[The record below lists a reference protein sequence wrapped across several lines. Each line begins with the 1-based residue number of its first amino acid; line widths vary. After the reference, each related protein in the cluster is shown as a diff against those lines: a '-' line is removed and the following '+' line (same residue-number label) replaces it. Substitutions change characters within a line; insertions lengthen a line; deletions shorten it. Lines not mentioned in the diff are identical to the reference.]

1 MKIMKNNPLLKEF
14 DNKYGIPPFKEIK
27 IEHYLPAFRESIE
40 RHKIEINE
48 IINNTKKPDFEN
60 VLNAMEMS
68 GSDLNKVS
76 RVFYNLLS
84 ADSSDELN
92 KIASEISP
100 VLSRHNDEIILNQKL
115 FSKIKV
121 VYEQRD
127 NLDSEQRRLTEVTYK
142 AFKSKGSLLD
152 EANRKKLQYFNEE
165 LSTLSLK
172 FNQNVLK
179 ETNNFNLVID
189 SESDL
194 DGLPDDLIHS
204 AKEQAIDAGM
214 DDMWVFKPTR
224 ENLYPFLTSSLNRD
238 LREQL
243 YKGYLNR
250 GKNSNSENN
259 EELVKRMAKLR
270 KNKANLLG
278 YDSHA
283 DLALDDTMAENK
295 ENVFSLL
302 DAVWDPAINRANEE
316 ISEMQ
321 KIIQREGNN
330 FKLEAWDWWHYSEK
344 LRKEKY
350 DFSEAEIK
358 PYLSLENIRL
368 AAFKTAERLFEISF
382 HKIQDHPKYHE
393 DLEGYEV
400 LDQNKQLIGIFFT
413 DYFARPSKQGGAWMT
428 SYRDQSK
435 NNGDV
440 LPMIINVCN
449 FPKPKKGEPTLLN
462 LEHAITLFHE
472 FGHALHGL
480 LSNVTYPSLSGT
492 SVPRDYVEFP
502 SQMMENWIR
511 SPEVLFEFATH
522 YETGEKISEELMS
535 KYIASQKFNQ
545 GFATTE
551 YLAASYLDLAWHTE
565 DKDVDDINEFER
577 KLFDKKGLP
586 YEIDSRYEST
596 YFSHIFAGGYSSSYY
611 SYMWSEV
618 LDSSAFEGFEK
629 NGLFNKDLGKKLKEL
644 VYSSGNSKD
653 LMSQFKKFNG
663 SEPNPLRLL
672 KKRGLA

>member
-321 KIIQREGNN
+321 KSIQREGEN
-330 FKLEAWDWWHYSEK
+330 FKLEAWHWWHYSEK

-535 KYIASQKFNQ
+535 KYVASQKFNQ

>member
-1 MKIMKNNPLLKEF
+1 
-14 DNKYGIPPFKEIK
+14 
-27 IEHYLPAFRESIE
+27 
-40 RHKIEINE
+40 
-48 IINNTKKPDFEN
+48 
-60 VLNAMEMS
+60 
-68 GSDLNKVS
+68 
-76 RVFYNLLS
+76 
-84 ADSSDELN
+84 
-92 KIASEISP
+92 
-100 VLSRHNDEIILNQKL
+100 
-115 FSKIKV
+115 
-121 VYEQRD
+121 
-127 NLDSEQRRLTEVTYK
+127 
-142 AFKSKGSLLD
+142 
-152 EANRKKLQYFNEE
+152 
-165 LSTLSLK
+165 
-172 FNQNVLK
+172 
-179 ETNNFNLVID
+179 
-189 SESDL
+189 
-194 DGLPDDLIHS
+194 
-204 AKEQAIDAGM
+204 
-214 DDMWVFKPTR
+214 
-224 ENLYPFLTSSLNRD
+224 
-238 LREQL
+238 
-243 YKGYLNR
+243 
-250 GKNSNSENN
+250 
-259 EELVKRMAKLR
+259 MAKLR

>member
-1 MKIMKNNPLLKEF
+1 MKNNPLLKDF
-14 DNKYGIPPFKEIK
+14 DNKYGIPPFEEIK
-27 IEHYLPAFRESIE
+27 IEHYLPAFKESIE

-48 IINNTKKPDFEN
+48 IIKNTKKPDFEN

-194 DGLPDDLIHS
+194 DGLPDDLIHF

-358 PYLSLENIRL
+358 PYLSLKNIRL